1 MVYCFKTKA
10 TGDVVMLQENGKRLL
25 EILGKDP
32 AGPGILLVE
41 QMPAAIQAIHQAI
54 EDDALEFERKKQEAM
69 EKGEYVPDPERVSL
83 KTRLHPFLTMLGH
96 CQRENAHVTWG
107 V

>member
-10 TGDVVMLQENGKRLL
+10 TGDVIMLDQNGKRLL

-32 AGPGILLVE
+32 VGPGILLAS
-41 QMPAAIQAIHQAI
+41 QIPAAIEAIRQAV
-54 EDDALEFERKKQEAM
+54 EDEELEFERKKQEAI
-69 EKGEYVPDPERVSL
+69 EKGEYVPDPERISL
-83 KTRLHPFLTMLGH
+83 RTRVTPFLTMLSH
-96 CQRENAHVTWG
+96 CQRENADVVWG

>member
-10 TGDVVMLQENGKRLL
+10 AGDVIMLDQNGKRLL

-32 AGPGILLVE
+32 VGPGILLAA
-41 QMPAAIQAIHQAI
+41 QIPAAIEAIQQAVEQ
-54 EDDALEFERKKQEAM
+54 EELDFEQRKQEAI
-69 EKGEYVPDPERVSL
+69 EKGEYVPDPERITL
-83 KTRLHPFLTMLGH
+83 RTRVHPFLAMLSH
-96 CQRENAHVTWG
+96 CQRENADVVWG